1 MSGTA
6 GATQHDVTSTRNRP
20 AHLEVSRNVALST
33 AIVLLSMVCV
43 SPRVA
48 RAQAHELAEPFEPSA
63 STHETALDLHVGTF
77 APLFVGGGVRVSLPA
92 QLVVG
97 VLAGGVPDA
106 YAEVFSGAADAY
118 GAGPGVSELVRRF
131 FGGAFVLRVEAGVR
145 PVVGQGF
152 ELLVHYTALI
162 SEPVLSTSS
171 IDEIAGQPLP
181 WGGATSMRMNGV
193 LHGFGGELG
202 WAIVPIDGLVI
213 RASLGLTYFAAADIH
228 LEVPQTMRASG
239 DAVQQAEQRIES
251 TFTTYGIVPHAA
263 VLAGWRIE

>member
-1 MSGTA
+1 MP
-6 GATQHDVTSTRNRP
+6 GATHVAVTSTRNTP
-20 AHLEVSRNVALST
+20 AHFEVSASSARWIVAF
-33 AIVLLSMVCV
+33 A
-43 SPRVA
+43 RVA
-48 RAQAHELAEPFEPSA
+48 GLMLLVAAPTGAFAQARDLADPYAPA
-63 STHETALDLHVGTF
+63 VGDDTALDVHAGTIV
-77 APLFVGGGVRVSLPA
+77 PLLVGGGARVSLPG

-152 ELLVHYTALI
+152 ELLLHYTALI
-162 SEPVLSTSS
+162 SEPVLSTAS

-181 WGGATSMRMNGV
+181 WGGTTSMRMNGV

-202 WAIVPIDGLVI
+202 WAIVPVDGLVI
-213 RASLGLTYFAAADIH
+213 RLSLGLTYFAAAGIR
-228 LEVPQTMRASG
+228 LQVPQTMRMPDG
-239 DAVQQAEQRIES
+239 PVERAEQRIAS
-251 TFTTYGIVPHAA
+251 TFTTYGIVPYASI
-263 VLAGWRIE
+263 LAGWRIE